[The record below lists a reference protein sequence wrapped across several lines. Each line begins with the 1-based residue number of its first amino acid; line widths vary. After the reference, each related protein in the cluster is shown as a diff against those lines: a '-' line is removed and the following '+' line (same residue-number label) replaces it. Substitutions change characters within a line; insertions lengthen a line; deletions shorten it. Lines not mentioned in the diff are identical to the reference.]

1 MHISKIALSSIA
13 TIALAFGGVAQAE
26 AVRAGAS
33 LPVAK
38 AAKVSRKNAKK
49 GIELSAND
57 NSTTPILVG
66 VVGLAAGIGIGVAVA
81 NKSP

>member
-1 MHISKIALSSIA
+1 MHISKIAVSSIA
-13 TIALAFGGVAQAE
+13 IAALAFGGVAQAE
-26 AVRAGAS
+26 SLRAGAS

-49 GIELSAND
+49 GIELNQNGD
-57 NSTTPILVG
+57 STTPIVAGVVG
-66 VVGLAAGIGIGVAVA
+66 VVAGVGIGVAVA